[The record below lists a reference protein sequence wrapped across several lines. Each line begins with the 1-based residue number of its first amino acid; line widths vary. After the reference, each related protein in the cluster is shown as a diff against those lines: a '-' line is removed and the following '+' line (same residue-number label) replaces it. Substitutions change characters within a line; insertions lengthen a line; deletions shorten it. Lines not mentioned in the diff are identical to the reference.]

1 MEARELGTGWMDCN
15 ARVHGVVLAGGEG
28 KRLRPLT
35 YYFQKCMIPIG
46 STQKPLLE
54 YIVRLLTHHGV
65 RHVTF
70 LVGYKHEQIVNY
82 FGDGDRFGAICDYV
96 RDDAELEG
104 SGWSLVNAYTQGAV
118 GDDETLLIYYGDILS
133 NMDLG
138 EMLAQHREE
147 KVAAT
152 LATSHGYQVPV
163 GVAEVEG
170 KRVKGWVEKPVLPI
184 FAGMGVL
191 ALESRILRTLS
202 SPLGD
207 KRDFDIMA
215 DIVPGLL
222 RAGEPVGCYST
233 SAFWYDVGSV
243 ERYEKIDNGLLDK
256 AFRVMFS
263 SSADVTVKAGSHPQP
278 R

>member
-1 MEARELGTGWMDCN
+1 MDAN

-54 YIVRLLTHHGV
+54 YVVRLLTHHGV
-65 RHVTF
+65 RQVTF

-82 FGDGDRFGAICDYV
+82 FGDGARFGATCDYV
-96 RDDAELEG
+96 HDDAELEG
-104 SGWSLVNAYTQGAV
+104 SGWSLVNAYRHGAIK
-118 GDDETLLIYYGDILS
+118 DDGTLLIYYGDILS

-138 EMLAQHREE
+138 EMLAQHSEE
-147 KVAAT
+147 GMTAT
-152 LATSHGYQVPV
+152 LATSHGYQIPV

-170 KRVKGWVEKPVLPI
+170 KRIKGWVEKPVLPI
-184 FAGMGVL
+184 YAGIGVL
-191 ALESRILRTLS
+191 ALESRVLRDLS
-202 SPLGD
+202 SPPEGR
-207 KRDFDIMA
+207 KEFDIMA
-215 DIVPGLL
+215 DIIPGLIKS
-222 RAGEPVGCYST
+222 GEPVGCYST

-256 AFRVMFS
+256 AFGNMFPERASDVMARARFN
-263 SSADVTVKAGSHPQP
+263 P
-278 R
+278 RST